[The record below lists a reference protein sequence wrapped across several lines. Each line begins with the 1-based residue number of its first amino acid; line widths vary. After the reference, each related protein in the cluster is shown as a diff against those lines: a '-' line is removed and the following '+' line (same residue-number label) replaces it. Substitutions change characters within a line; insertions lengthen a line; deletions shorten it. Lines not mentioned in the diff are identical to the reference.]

1 MEHIQDQFRPY
12 KEIFD
17 CNDEVFSDGKYG
29 GTLFRFPL
37 RQTPSKLS
45 GTLYSEEKMERLFDS
60 FFADA
65 HLVLLFLRNL
75 ESIELYTREISEFMP
90 KRIFQAKIT
99 EDSLELVRK
108 KRKEFF
114 DKIELGKHMLEPV
127 TVTYPVTIE
136 KVVMGIE
143 SNIQQFSF
151 LVTSYCCGSDVSSE
165 FERLLTDEELSYLPS
180 VGVAMG
186 VPSTENLPT
195 PDVAGHV
202 FCALPL
208 PVQKKSMTG
217 LPVHVNGFFALTQN
231 RRHIKTPNKDQDDRS
246 KLTDKSLLWNC
257 CLMEEALPKA
267 YVTMIKEAIINFN
280 MNPDAVYK

>member
-1 MEHIQDQFRPY
+1 MEHIEDQFRPY

-17 CNDEVFSDGKYG
+17 CNDEVFSKGKYE

-37 RQTPSKLS
+37 RNTASKLS
-45 GTLYSEEKMERLFDS
+45 ETLYSEAKMERLFDS
-60 FFADA
+60 FVADA

-75 ESIELYTREISEFMP
+75 ESIELYTRESFP
-90 KRIFQAKIT
+90 KRIFQAKIS

-114 DKIELGKHMLEPV
+114 EKIEPGKHMLEPV

-136 KVVMGIE
+136 KVVVGLE
-143 SNIQQFSF
+143 NNIQQFSF
-151 LVTSYCCGSDVSSE
+151 LVTSYCCGGDVSSE

-186 VPSTENLPT
+186 VSSTEDLPT
-195 PDVAGHV
+195 PDVGGHV

-217 LPVHVNGFFALTQN
+217 LPVHVNGFLALTQN

>member
-1 MEHIQDQFRPY
+1 MERIQDQFRPY

-17 CNDEVFSDGKYG
+17 CNDEVFSEGKYG

-37 RQTPSKLS
+37 RHTPSKLS
-45 GTLYSEEKMERLFDS
+45 ETLYSKEKMERLFES
-60 FFADA
+60 FVGDA

-75 ESIELYTREISEFMP
+75 ESIELYAREIAESIP
-90 KRIFQAKIT
+90 KRIFQARIS

-114 DKIELGKHMLEPV
+114 EKIEPGKRMLEPV
-127 TVTYPVTIE
+127 TVTYRVTIE
-136 KVVMGIE
+136 TVVRE
-143 SNIQQFSF
+143 NNIQQFSF
-151 LVTSYCCGSDVSSE
+151 LVTSYCCGGELSSE
-165 FERLLTDEELSYLPS
+165 FETLLTDEELSYLPS

-186 VPSTENLPT
+186 VPPTKDLPT

-217 LPVHVNGFFALTQN
+217 LPVHVNGLFALTQN

-280 MNPDAVYK
+280 VNPDAVYK

>member
-17 CNDEVFSDGKYG
+17 CTDEVFSEAKYG

-37 RQTPSKLS
+37 RHTPSKLS
-45 GTLYSEEKMERLFDS
+45 ETLYSKEKMERLFES
-60 FFADA
+60 FVGDA

-75 ESIELYTREISEFMP
+75 ESIDLYTREITESIP
-90 KRIFQAKIT
+90 KRIFQVRIS
-99 EDSLELVRK
+99 EDSLALVRE

-114 DKIELGKHMLEPV
+114 EKIEPGKLMLEPV

-136 KVVMGIE
+136 KVVLGME
-143 SNIQQFSF
+143 NNTQQFSF
-151 LVTSYCCGSDVSSE
+151 LVTSYSCGGDVSTE

-186 VPSTENLPT
+186 APSTENLPT

-267 YVTMIKEAIINFN
+267 YVTLIKEAIINFN
-280 MNPDAVYK
+280 MSPDAVYK